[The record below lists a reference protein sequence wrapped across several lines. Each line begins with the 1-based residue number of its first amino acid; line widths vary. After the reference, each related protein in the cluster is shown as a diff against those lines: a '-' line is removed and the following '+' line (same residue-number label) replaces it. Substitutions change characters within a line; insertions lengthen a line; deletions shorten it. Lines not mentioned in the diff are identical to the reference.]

1 MYRQTLNATRI
12 ICLTAPLA
20 LALSACGVGE
30 ASVTAE
36 PPEATPITVVTS
48 TARRGEAFAV
58 YAGTVNLEAEG
69 EAAVVAKVAGEIV
82 EVLVEEGDAV
92 VSGQVLARLDGDKLQ
107 LMLDQALADLNQLKQ
122 EYRRNVQL
130 HERGLVSEGAFENLR
145 FQLDALDAAYRLARL
160 ELAYTEIRAPID
172 GVVTERMGRA
182 GNTAMVGEPVFRI
195 SSPDKLVA
203 YLHVPQKDLYQ
214 FEAGQTA
221 RLTLDALPGEEH
233 TARVLRISPS
243 IDAGSGTFRITLE
256 IDSQT
261 QTLRAG
267 MFARVQVVYDVHS
280 DAILV
285 PLDALLE
292 EDAETAVFVFE
303 DGVAK
308 RRVVG
313 TGLAS
318 DESVEVLTGLQGSEE
333 IIVVGQAGLKDGTP
347 VTRESAGHQI

>member
-145 FQLDALDAAYRLARL
+145 F
-160 ELAYTEIRAPID
+160 
-172 GVVTERMGRA
+172 
-182 GNTAMVGEPVFRI
+182 
-195 SSPDKLVA
+195 
-203 YLHVPQKDLYQ
+203 
-214 FEAGQTA
+214 
-221 RLTLDALPGEEH
+221 
-233 TARVLRISPS
+233 
-243 IDAGSGTFRITLE
+243 
-256 IDSQT
+256 
-261 QTLRAG
+261 
-267 MFARVQVVYDVHS
+267 
-280 DAILV
+280 
-285 PLDALLE
+285 
-292 EDAETAVFVFE
+292 
-303 DGVAK
+303 
-308 RRVVG
+308 
-313 TGLAS
+313 
-318 DESVEVLTGLQGSEE
+318 
-333 IIVVGQAGLKDGTP
+333 
-347 VTRESAGHQI
+347 